1 MGTRRFRRNRRVPF
15 LRLTAVVT
23 ACRMSAKGLAWT
35 AAHLRTAGSVDDVRK
50 AVAEARGE
58 LAESSVPSAAALEAL
73 EELALETARLRAEL
87 RAANRTRELLLA
99 SVAHDLRN
107 PLNTFAMSSG
117 LLRDDLEG
125 AGFDRTRSLSLVTR
139 MDRAAGRMQSLI
151 DDLLEASRVEAGNL
165 ELTLK
170 KEHVD
175 QLVAAAI
182 ERGKPLVAEKNAS
195 LEASAVAT
203 DLVVE
208 VDRAR
213 AVDALV
219 KLVVVALKA
228 TGEGGSVRF
237 NAEMHEGSVSIV
249 LRAANARGNTVAS
262 YDETRGGLAL
272 HVARGLVHALGGR
285 LATEVT
291 SDGPRTLV
299 LFKPAG

>member
-1 MGTRRFRRNRRVPF
+1 LGARRFRSDGRFPF
-15 LRLTAVVT
+15 LRVMAVVT
-23 ACRMSAKGLAWT
+23 AGLMSAKGLAWT
-35 AAHLRTAGSVDDVRK
+35 AAHLRTASSADDVRK
-50 AVAEARGE
+50 AVAEARE
-58 LAESSVPSAAALEAL
+58 QLAESTVSPAAALEAI
-73 EELALETARLRAEL
+73 EELALETARLRADL

-125 AGFDRTRSLSLVTR
+125 ASFDRTRSLSLVTR
-139 MDRAAGRMQSLI
+139 MDRAAGRMQALI

-165 ELTLK
+165 ELTIR
-170 KEHVD
+170 KERVD
-175 QLVAAAI
+175 QLVAAAV

-203 DLVVE
+203 DLLVE

-213 AVDALV
+213 AADALV

-228 TGEGGSVRF
+228 TGEGGSIRF
-237 NAEMHEGSVSIV
+237 SAEMHEGLPSIV

-262 YDETRGGLAL
+262 YDEARGGLAL
-272 HVARGLVHALGGR
+272 HVARGLVRALGGR
-285 LATEVT
+285 LATEVA

-299 LFKPAG
+299 LFKPAS